1 MRSLMS
7 LLLTISIAGVL
18 MADPPEPSRFEYSG
32 AAKTFLPRLHGHP
45 GALAYRQDYPG
56 GFVAW
61 QESARSKLKELL
73 GLHRIALQVGQH
85 QPTVQMDQGTTVDG
99 YVRHRAQIE
108 TEPGVQVPFWVLRP
122 RGSEDKQ
129 LPVVICAHGHDA
141 DGWNTYAGVYRDA
154 EHQKS
159 TMAKQGDPGV
169 QAVKQGYI
177 AVVPATRGLAK
188 AISIPDPK
196 GRHGNRVCRAQLM
209 HCLLAGRTAIGER
222 VWDTTCLLDW
232 IVTDLPGVDAKRIGM
247 LGNSGGGV
255 VTVYV
260 AALDQRVAVAHPSCS
275 LTSYTSSTG
284 FIFHCDCCLVPGIQ
298 VELADM
304 SDVAALVIPRR
315 LLAIHGKKD
324 GLHSS
329 EDVER
334 AMERIGSIYSAT
346 KVSEK
351 FSFHWGADGHKF
363 YPSMLWPF
371 LNESLLNH

>member
-1 MRSLMS
+1 MRN
-7 LLLTISIAGVL
+7 LLAVVLTLSSMHFAVG
-18 MADPPEPSRFEYSG
+18 DPPTRKFDSYSDQER
-32 AAKTFLPRLHGHP
+32 AYLQRVHGQP
-45 GALAYRQDYPG
+45 GALSYTPEYPG
-56 GFVAW
+56 GFQAW
-61 QESARSKLKELL
+61 QDAARAKLKQLI
-73 GLHRIALQVGQH
+73 GIDRIASQVSGHRPAVHLEQEKS
-85 QPTVQMDQGTTVDG
+85 VDG
-99 YVRHRAQIE
+99 YLRQLARIE
-108 TEPGVQVPFWVLRP
+108 TEPGINVPFWILRP
-122 RGSEDKQ
+122 LGSENKK

-141 DGWNTYAGVYRDA
+141 DGWNTYAGVYKDKQ
-154 EHQKS
+154 HQTITEK
-159 TMAKQGDPGV
+159 KQGNPGV

-177 AVVPATRGLAK
+177 AIVPATRGLAQSNS
-188 AISIPDPK
+188 ISDLK
-196 GRHGNRVCRAQLM
+196 GRHGNRICRAQLM

-232 IVTDLPGVDAKRIGM
+232 IVTELPGVDSSRIGM

-255 VTVYV
+255 LTVYV
-260 AALDQRVAVAHPSCS
+260 AALDERVAVAHPSCS

-334 AMERIGSIYSAT
+334 AMERIGSIYSAN

-351 FSFHWGADGHKF
+351 FSFQWGADGHKF